1 MANKDIPDDLLS
13 TMSGVKVKTAQS
25 AVVTESED
33 ATAGMV
39 QVMFR
44 FPERQRDEL
53 RCLFARDGLFLSA
66 GIRSVLMRHLRE
78 Q

>member
-1 MANKDIPDDLLS
+1 MA
-13 TMSGVKVKTAQS
+13 KTDRVRDALADVAEARPVPTDSQ
-25 AVVTESED
+25 TED

-44 FPERQRDEL
+44 FPEQQRDEL
-53 RCLFARDGLFLSA
+53 RRLFAQDGLSLSA

-78 Q
+78 QR